1 NRSLDQKTTA
11 KPQQQPQPPSRAS
24 LLSSCAPTNPRTENE
39 ADDEVNAST
48 VRSDGFNIY
57 AAGFGCD
64 SRAPCWTAA
73 RLLSD
78 SASPG
83 TILYTGL
90 FDAIGGGPDCARAVA
105 AMSADYAAVAH
116 LHTPSRQRRHS
127 CSFAR
132 QGVSPSMSIWR
143 NRTLSDSQASWE
155 EALRD
160 DNAQHQQLATHLGG
174 AGLLADRLPA
184 DLLDCHSDAIDR
196 LLSDRIP
203 VSTVEDRLGWAL
215 HRLDADLCG
224 LTLPSP
230 SDPC

>member
-1 NRSLDQKTTA
+1 NRSLEQKTTA

-132 QGVSPSMSIWR
+132 Q
-143 NRTLSDSQASWE
+143 
-155 EALRD
+155 
-160 DNAQHQQLATHLGG
+160 
-174 AGLLADRLPA
+174 
-184 DLLDCHSDAIDR
+184 
-196 LLSDRIP
+196 
-203 VSTVEDRLGWAL
+203 
-215 HRLDADLCG
+215 DADLCG

-230 SDPC
+230 SDPCCVPMHGEWARRLAQTGAVGTAVSMETSVRSGG